1 MVNQASGCLLAILVL
16 KYRPYW
22 STKRVDL
29 PPSSGHSFYF
39 NMAVFFYKARDEK
52 GSVTSGEVEASER
65 RLALQRLHAQG
76 LTPITL
82 KEGDLGAFS
91 AADKLVERL
100 REWRGSKSSKTSAEI
115 GIKTRGK
122 KREGVGLAVLKRLM
136 ELHSSGLP
144 VGDSIRILSQRLSN
158 KEQQGIVQTLWRDL
172 SEGSTLAGA
181 MSRQPR
187 YFPGSISYV
196 IEAGEATG
204 NLAPILRKVIDYM
217 EEKEAI
223 RKKMIASMIYPAFI
237 CSVAIGVVVLFMTVL
252 LPQIQGMLDRLG
264 GEMTWSA
271 RVLIEGSNV
280 VAQGGP
286 FALVALVFAVIA
298 FQQWRRTDSG
308 LRRSDAWL
316 LKLPLIGKIFFYG
329 DLFQVGNLISTLL
342 ESGIN
347 TTETLRLTERTVKNT
362 DLRERFHTA
371 RTQVNE
377 GLSIA
382 QAFQRNHFMPNLA
395 VDILTVGENTGNL
408 AHSMNE
414 ITKSFRNELTDRL
427 TRLTALVSTGALIC
441 AFVLVALIAVGIVTS
456 VFQVSRT
463 LS

>member
-1 MVNQASGCLLAILVL
+1 
-16 KYRPYW
+16 
-22 STKRVDL
+22 
-29 PPSSGHSFYF
+29 
-39 NMAVFFYKARDEK
+39 MAVFNYKARNTDGTIVS
-52 GSVTSGEVEASER
+52 GSIEATER
-65 RLALQRLHAQG
+65 RIAMQRLQAQG
-76 LTPITL
+76 LSPVTL
-82 KEGDLGAFS
+82 KEGSNGAPSALAKLGEKAKALKGNRS
-91 AADKLVERL
+91 SQDTSDTTQKS
-100 REWRGSKSSKTSAEI
+100 RGA
-115 GIKTRGK
+115 
-122 KREGVGLAVLKRLM
+122 KRERIGLTVLKRLM

-144 VGDSIRILSQRLSN
+144 IGDSIRILSQRLSD
-158 KEQQGIVQTLWRDL
+158 KEQRAIVQTLWRDL

-181 MSRQPR
+181 LSRQPR

-204 NLAPILRKVIDYM
+204 NLAPILRKVIDYL

-223 RKKMIASMIYPAFI
+223 RKKMIASMMYPAFI
-237 CSVAIGVVVLFMTVL
+237 CTVAIGVVVLFMTVL

-271 RVLIEGSNV
+271 RILIDGASATTKIGPVLII
-280 VAQGGP
+280 
-286 FALVALVFAVIA
+286 ALIIGILG
-298 FQQWRRTDSG
+298 FQQWRRTEAGLHRTDS
-308 LRRSDAWL
+308 WL
-316 LKLPLIGKIFFYG
+316 LKVPLLGKIFLYG

-362 DLRERFHTA
+362 DLRKRFNVA
-371 RTQVNE
+371 RGQVNE

-382 QAFQRNHFMPNLA
+382 QAFQRNQFMPDLA

-414 ITKSFRNELTDRL
+414 ITKGFRNELTARL

-441 AFVLVALIAVGIVTS
+441 AFILVALIAMGIVTS

>member
-1 MVNQASGCLLAILVL
+1 
-16 KYRPYW
+16 
-22 STKRVDL
+22 
-29 PPSSGHSFYF
+29 
-39 NMAVFFYKARDEK
+39 MAVFNYKARNTDGTIVS
-52 GSVTSGEVEASER
+52 GSIEATER
-65 RLALQRLHAQG
+65 RIAMQRLQAQG
-76 LTPITL
+76 LSPVTL
-82 KEGDLGAFS
+82 KEGSNGAPSALAKLGEKAKALKGNRS
-91 AADKLVERL
+91 RQDTSDTTQKS
-100 REWRGSKSSKTSAEI
+100 RGA
-115 GIKTRGK
+115 
-122 KREGVGLAVLKRLM
+122 KRERIGLTVLKRLM

-144 VGDSIRILSQRLSN
+144 IGDSIRILSQRLSD
-158 KEQQGIVQTLWRDL
+158 KEQRAIVQTLWRDL

-181 MSRQPR
+181 LSRQPR

-204 NLAPILRKVIDYM
+204 NLAPILRKVIDYL

-223 RKKMIASMIYPAFI
+223 RKKMIASMMYPAFI
-237 CSVAIGVVVLFMTVL
+237 CTVAIGVVVLFMTVL

-271 RVLIEGSNV
+271 RILIDGASATTKIGPVLII
-280 VAQGGP
+280 
-286 FALVALVFAVIA
+286 ALIIGILG
-298 FQQWRRTDSG
+298 FQQWRRTEAGLHRTDS
-308 LRRSDAWL
+308 WL
-316 LKLPLIGKIFFYG
+316 LKVPLLGKIFLYG

-362 DLRERFHTA
+362 DLRKRFNVA
-371 RTQVNE
+371 RGQVNE

-382 QAFQRNHFMPNLA
+382 QAFQRNQFMPDLA

-414 ITKSFRNELTDRL
+414 ITKGFRNELTARL

-441 AFVLVALIAVGIVTS
+441 AFILVALIAMGIVTS

>member
-1 MVNQASGCLLAILVL
+1 MTV
-16 KYRPYW
+16 
-22 STKRVDL
+22 
-29 PPSSGHSFYF
+29 F
-39 NMAVFFYKARDEK
+39 NYKARETNGK
-52 GSVTSGEVEASER
+52 IVSGTIEAAER
-65 RLALQRLHAQG
+65 RIAMQRLQAQG
-76 LTPITL
+76 LSPVTL
-82 KEGDLGAFS
+82 KEGASGAPSMF
-91 AADKLVERL
+91 AKLSERVKAL
-100 REWRGSKSSKTSAEI
+100 RSKRSSQDDDQTSQKQRGA
-115 GIKTRGK
+115 
-122 KREGVGLAVLKRLM
+122 KRENIGLVVLKRLM

-144 VGDSIRILSQRLSN
+144 VGDSIRILSQRLSD
-158 KEQQGIVQTLWRDL
+158 KEQRAIVQTLWRDL

-204 NLAPILRKVIDYM
+204 NLAPILRKVIDYL

-237 CSVAIGVVVLFMTVL
+237 CTVAIGVVVLFMTVL

-271 RVLIEGSNV
+271 RVLIDGSSF
-280 VAQGGP
+280 VAQIGP
-286 FALVALVFAVIA
+286 FLLIGLVIA
-298 FQQWRRTDSG
+298 ILGFQQWRRTEIG
-308 LRRSDAWL
+308 LRRTDSWL
-316 LKLPLIGKIFFYG
+316 LKLPLLGKIFLFG

-362 DLRERFHTA
+362 ELRNRFNTA
-371 RTQVNE
+371 RGQVNE

-382 QAFQRNHFMPNLA
+382 QAFQRNQFMPDLA

-414 ITKSFRNELTDRL
+414 ITKGFRNELTDRL
-427 TRLTALVSTGALIC
+427 TKLTTLVSTGALIC
-441 AFVLVALIAVGIVTS
+441 AFVLVALIAMGIVTS

>member
-1 MVNQASGCLLAILVL
+1 
-16 KYRPYW
+16 
-22 STKRVDL
+22 
-29 PPSSGHSFYF
+29 
-39 NMAVFFYKARDEK
+39 MAVFNYKARDAK
-52 GSVTSGEVEASER
+52 GAIVSGSIEAGER
-65 RLALQRLHAQG
+65 KLAMQRLQAQG
-76 LTPITL
+76 LSPIAL
-82 KEGDLGAFS
+82 KEGAKGAPS
-91 AADKLVERL
+91 PLSKLAEKAKAL
-100 REWRGSKSSKTSAEI
+100 RSGRHKTDDEDASRKVKGA
-115 GIKTRGK
+115 
-122 KREGVGLAVLKRLM
+122 KREGVGLGVLKRLM

-144 VGDSIRILSQRLSN
+144 VGDSIRILSQRLRD
-158 KEQQGIVQTLWRDL
+158 KEQRAIVQILWRDL

-181 MSRQPR
+181 LSRQPR

-204 NLAPILRKVIDYM
+204 NLAPILRKVIDYL

-223 RKKMIASMIYPAFI
+223 RKKMIASMMYPAFI
-237 CSVAIGVVVLFMTVL
+237 CTVAIGVVVLFMTVL

-271 RVLIEGSNV
+271 RILIDGSSFMV
-280 VAQGGP
+280 QAGP
-286 FALVALVFAVIA
+286 FLIVGLIVGILG
-298 FQQWRRTDSG
+298 FQQWRRTEVG
-308 LRRSDAWL
+308 LRRTDSWL
-316 LKLPLIGKIFFYG
+316 LKLPLLGKIFLFG

-362 DLRERFHTA
+362 DLRERFNVA
-371 RTQVNE
+371 RGQVNE

-382 QAFQRNHFMPNLA
+382 QAFQRNQFMPDLA

-408 AHSMNE
+408 AHSMTE
-414 ITKSFRNELTDRL
+414 ITKGFRNELT
-427 TRLTALVSTGALIC
+427 TRLTQLTTLVSTGALIC
-441 AFVLVALIAVGIVTS
+441 AFILVALIAMGIVTS